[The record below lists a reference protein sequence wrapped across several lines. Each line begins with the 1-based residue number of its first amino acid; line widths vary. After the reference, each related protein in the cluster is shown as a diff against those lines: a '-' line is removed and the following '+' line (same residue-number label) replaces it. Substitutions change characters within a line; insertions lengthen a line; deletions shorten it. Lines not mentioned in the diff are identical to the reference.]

1 MPVLYLVNV
10 CGNFELAIMC
20 CGILHSK
27 MFRVYIG
34 GAQILPYLG
43 QPTTLD
49 KSTNTQGL
57 ETSTLNTVKPLF

>member
-1 MPVLYLVNV
+1 MRMPVLYLVNV
-10 CGNFELAIMC
+10 CGICELAIMC

-34 GAQILPYLG
+34 GPQILPYLG

-49 KSTNTQGL
+49 KSTNTQ
-57 ETSTLNTVKPLF
+57 